1 MSLPRFLSS
10 AFSGFEV
17 VDFKEWLTEGRI
29 DVYLRAH
36 AERVW
41 QCSRCHE
48 PMPAAR
54 QGGKYPARIEGMSIM
69 GLRLFVHFWRERGY
83 CIRCN
88 KLRAERI
95 DWISKETPHLTAE
108 YAWWLG
114 RLCEIAA
121 VSRIAEM
128 FHRDETTLWRLDLA
142 RMRRMLTQYK
152 IPRVTAICVDE
163 VYARKK
169 SKFKGESRDER
180 FFTVISDLKTHRV
193 IWVAESRKKEALD
206 QFFLLIG
213 KDACS
218 QIEVVATDQ
227 HEGYAASIAEHCP
240 RATHVWDRFHLMQV
254 FLEAVNE
261 TRKSIHGEQSPGS
274 ILQERT
280 RGQYRYLFLKKA
292 GRRTPEEKRHIDE
305 VLLENRDC
313 SRLEL
318 IKKRMLSLFDC
329 QTESEALPIW
339 QEIGDWI
346 WQAGFKPLMRWY
358 ANLEPQWKRLANY
371 FRFRVTSAL
380 SEGINNVIKTLK
392 RRAYGYKNMEYF
404 RLKILQQCGYLNSR
418 YIPHH
423 ESLT

>member
-1 MSLPRFLSS
+1 MRLEAMPILGFQVFVFLWR
-10 AFSGFEV
+10 E
-17 VDFKEWLTEGRI
+17 KRHCPHC
-29 DVYLRAH
+29 RK
-36 AERVW
+36 
-41 QCSRCHE
+41 
-48 PMPAAR
+48 AR
-54 QGGKYPARIEGMSIM
+54 SERIE
-69 GLRLFVHFWRERGY
+69 FV
-83 CIRCN
+83 
-88 KLRAERI
+88 AE
-95 DWISKETPHLTAE
+95 ETPHLTQE
-108 YAWWLG
+108 YAWWIG
-114 RLCEIAA
+114 RLCEISP
-121 VSRIAEM
+121 VSRVAELI
-128 FHRDETTLWRLDLA
+128 RQNETTIWRLDLA
-142 RMRRMLTQYK
+142 RMRRMLAHYRIPNVRK
-152 IPRVTAICVDE
+152 ISVDE

-169 SKFKGESRDER
+169 PKFPNESRDER
-180 FFTVISDLKTHRV
+180 FFTVISDLETRRV

-404 RLKILQQCGYLNSR
+404 RLKILQHCGYLNSR